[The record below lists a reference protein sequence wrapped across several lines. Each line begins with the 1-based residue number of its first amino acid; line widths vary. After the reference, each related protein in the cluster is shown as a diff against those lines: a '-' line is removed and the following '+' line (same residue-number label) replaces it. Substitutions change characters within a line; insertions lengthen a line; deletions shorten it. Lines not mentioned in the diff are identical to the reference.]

1 MKYESAKLR
10 QMLAAEYVL
19 GTLRG
24 RARARFERLIDSNP
38 AVATEVRYW
47 EQRLAGLGLRLE
59 PQAPREVVWA
69 AIERSIHAP
78 GKVAALPAVATKA
91 PAVNF
96 WRVWATAA
104 TLGCVTLGYQLL
116 QQINRGPQ
124 FVEVPKIVSVQV
136 PMPYVAVLQPGGDVK
151 FVLALSPEKST
162 IKVAVSGTKPPVDY
176 LKRSLELWV
185 LDESG
190 TPHSLGVMPES
201 GEAQLPMPKGVPMPK
216 SPTLAISDE
225 PKGGSPTGLPTGP
238 VLTAGPAIRA
248 L

>member
-1 MKYESAKLR
+1 MKYENARLR

-24 RARARFERLIDSNP
+24 RARARFERLFRGNP
-38 AVATEVRYW
+38 AIAAEVHYW
-47 EQRLAGLGLRLE
+47 EQRLTGLGLRLK
-59 PQAPREVVWA
+59 PQAPRELVWA
-69 AIERSIHAP
+69 EIDRRINAGR
-78 GKVAALPAVATKA
+78 KVAGLPAGGRAST
-91 PAVNF
+91 VNL
-96 WRVWATAA
+96 WRVWAVAA
-104 TLGCVTLGYQLL
+104 SVACLGLGLKL
-116 QQINRGPQ
+116 WQQISAEPQ
-124 FVEVPKIVSVQV
+124 LIEVPKIITVQV
-136 PMPYVAVLQPGGDVK
+136 PMPYVAILQPGGDVK

-162 IKVAVSGTKPPVDY
+162 IKVAVSGSKPPVDY

-185 LDESG
+185 LDEGG

-201 GEAQLPMPKGVPMPK
+201 GEAEMPMPKGVPMPK

-225 PKGGSPTGLPTGP
+225 PKGGSTTGLPTGP